1 MKTKLLIFALVATFT
16 ASTMA
21 QTAGFFAVGYSDLS
35 NVSNQSGKAA
45 KSIYAGLYKQVGT
58 NQNTFYFASGG
69 YSKNGVPT
77 GNASTGEALAGILWF
92 PILIP
97 RQVPLVKIGIIGQL
111 GAGFGEI
118 DPETA
123 FETSLAFATG
133 AIVSYKFNDAGANV
147 FGAVRIVDSGIYDKW
162 EIDFGI
168 AWPFQQSS
176 K

>member
-1 MKTKLLIFALVATFT
+1 MRKLIVFMLICAFAALAQ
-16 ASTMA
+16 A

-35 NVSNQSGKAA
+35 NVSGQSGKAA
-45 KSIYAGLYKQVGT
+45 KSLYAGLYKNIGT
-58 NQNTFYFASGG
+58 NQNTYYFASGG

-77 GNASTGEALAGILWF
+77 GDASTGEALAGILWF

-118 DPETA
+118 DPATA

-133 AIVSYKFNDAGANV
+133 VIASYKFNDVGANV
-147 FGAVRIVDSGIYDKW
+147 FGAVRIVDCGLYDKW
-162 EIDFGI
+162 EYNVGV
-168 AWPFQQSS
+168 AWPFAKPQ
-176 K
+176 